1 MSRLPRVVLTRFDHT
16 RLTQLLER
24 AGERWEL
31 DPLRAQVARA
41 EIIDAP
47 SVPAD
52 LVTMNSVVR
61 FADEASG
68 KELEITLV
76 FPGAD
81 EVDSARIS
89 VFSHIGTA
97 LLGLSVGDS
106 IDWPQPNGRPR
117 RLQVVDIAYQPEAAG
132 DPV

>member
-68 KELEITLV
+68 KV
-76 FPGAD
+76 SGPA
-81 EVDSARIS
+81 
-89 VFSHIGTA
+89 
-97 LLGLSVGDS
+97 
-106 IDWPQPNGRPR
+106 
-117 RLQVVDIAYQPEAAG
+117 
-132 DPV
+132 

>member
-1 MSRLPRVVLTRFDHT
+1 MRASSHAAYRLVVLGLKR
-16 RLTQLLER
+16 
-24 AGERWEL
+24 
-31 DPLRAQVARA
+31 V
-41 EIIDAP
+41 I
-47 SVPAD
+47 
-52 LVTMNSVVR
+52 VVR
-61 FADEASG
+61 QDS